1 MYDVIFSFKDKI
13 FHFPTY
19 ADFHHLLGV
28 TSGKRVPEN
37 MDGNGN
43 LQDGSIFQASS
54 FASILFKKISLSALD
69 VSNPE
74 LPRHVLLLLP
84 LF

>member
-1 MYDVIFSFKDKI
+1 MYDDSPLKIRSFIFLHTPI
-13 FHFPTY
+13 FIICS
-19 ADFHHLLGV
+19 GV

-37 MDGNGN
+37 MHENGN